1 MENIS
6 SFKEL
11 KSPDFM
17 AKNMPLKPQ
26 RLTNWFVFFL
36 ACPVLSIL
44 GNSVTFIIFIFLV
57 LSVGKY
63 WKRNYKGKLLFLS
76 FFWIGVVST
85 ILSPV
90 NRDLDSLKWVLTMVQ
105 YIYWIY
111 VAIFFLLFRDR
122 IDLIQLS
129 KWCFYGSIFYTI
141 AFYLIPFDYSS
152 AFLSLEFK
160 PGRNAFVF
168 NLLCSVPIS
177 FFYIRSRW
185 KMLGVYSF
193 MVIFLMI
200 MLLSNGRSG
209 SIIILIQ
216 MFLILAILK
225 PEFHKISK
233 VMVLLSLGLFGFLQ
247 LSNVQQ
253 SLEALSYQV
262 EKINP
267 RLATLMRSEGEGDL
281 TMDKSWLIR
290 ELMIEKGKEIVQ
302 EYPFIGIGP
311 NNFKYYKSEL
321 KVLSNSDKFN
331 HLQSVSSKKL
341 AEGTSAHNT
350 YLQAITEFGIIG
362 CVIYLILLLKPLIFL
377 LKKYVNN
384 GLGYEHLLLVSLI
397 GMCIHFYTV
406 ANLSGALPWFIIGL
420 SWSFLQPL
428 KRIP

>member
-1 MENIS
+1 MLFSTKIQNRI
-6 SFKEL
+6 
-11 KSPDFM
+11 
-17 AKNMPLKPQ
+17 
-26 RLTNWFVFFL
+26 NWFVFFL

-44 GNSVTFIIFIFLV
+44 GNSVTFFIFLS
-57 LSVGKY
+57 LILLVGKY
-63 WKRNYKGKLLFLS
+63 WQKYYKGKLLFL
-76 FFWIGVVST
+76 FFLWIGVVST
-85 ILSPV
+85 IFSPV
-90 NRDLDSLKWVLTMVQ
+90 NRELDSLKWVLTMIQ

-129 KWCFYGSIFYTI
+129 KWCFYGSILYAVVFYM
-141 AFYLIPFDYSS
+141 IPFDYSS
-152 AFLSLEFK
+152 TILSLEFK

-177 FFYIRSRW
+177 FIYIQYRW

-193 MVIFLMI
+193 MFVFLMI

-216 MFLILAILK
+216 MLLILAIFK
-225 PEFHKISK
+225 PGFQKFSK
-233 VMVLLSLGLFGFLQ
+233 VMVILALGLFSFLQ

-253 SLEALSYQV
+253 SLEVFSYKV

-302 EYPFIGIGP
+302 EYPLIGIGP
-311 NNFKYYKSEL
+311 NNFKFYKSEL

-331 HLQSVSSKKL
+331 RLQSVSSKKL

-362 CVIYLILLLKPLIFL
+362 LVIYLILLLKPLITFL
-377 LKKYVNN
+377 KVYINN
-384 GLGYEHLLLVSLI
+384 RLGYEHLILVSLI

-406 ANLSGALPWFIIGL
+406 ANLSGVLPWFVIGL

-428 KRIP
+428 KRLR